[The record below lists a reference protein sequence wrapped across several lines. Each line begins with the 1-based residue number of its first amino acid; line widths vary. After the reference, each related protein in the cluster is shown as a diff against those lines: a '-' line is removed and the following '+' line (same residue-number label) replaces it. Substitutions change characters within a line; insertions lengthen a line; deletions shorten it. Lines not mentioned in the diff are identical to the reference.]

1 MTPSSTCFTC
11 TTPHISF
18 LPLCGEAII
27 GSHTN
32 ESSPAPF
39 RSNTPNHAGR
49 RNIFPLLLF
58 LVCHLLFTP
67 STEAFCP
74 RFLRLSAINEKIT
87 IQKSSIPDSNQC
99 ERLNM
104 SQDNETETQKS
115 GAAAAVEFARLAG
128 GLKTTPRTGWVR
140 RQVPKYE
147 SVADHSWRV
156 AVLSLLLPEDE
167 FDVSRCMAMGL
178 VHDMA
183 ESLTGD
189 FCPEDN
195 VSKDDK
201 HRMEVEAMKRIAEA
215 LNCSFNPE
223 NGKDSVAMSRL
234 LDLFHEYE
242 ERESKEAIAVKDID
256 MLDMIMQAEEYE
268 KTFGNE
274 LSEFFVTTPPSKF
287 STPLLR
293 EIASR
298 VHMEREARKAKEADE
313 KTDEDGLTA
322 SDNEFVTQYAKGSA
336 LSSTQIEEVVQA
348 LRQWE
353 KP

>member
-1 MTPSSTCFTC
+1 
-11 TTPHISF
+11 
-18 LPLCGEAII
+18 
-27 GSHTN
+27 
-32 ESSPAPF
+32 
-39 RSNTPNHAGR
+39 
-49 RNIFPLLLF
+49 
-58 LVCHLLFTP
+58 
-67 STEAFCP
+67 
-74 RFLRLSAINEKIT
+74 
-87 IQKSSIPDSNQC
+87 
-99 ERLNM
+99 M
-104 SQDNETETQKS
+104 SQDNEAETQKS

-215 LNCSFNPE
+215 LNRSFNPE